1 MREYQQK
8 HMIRT
13 LLYSRA
19 AIIILFILIILLL
32 RSIMELN
39 DKRLDVVKNR
49 NEALAERQILE
60 EKVKASEKQNSDIE
74 TARGLESY
82 VRTTYPVVKEG
93 EGVIVI
99 YDEEKSPVSKVR
111 EDMNVWEKLLVLW
124 HRIVPAEARQ

>member
-13 LLYSRA
+13 LLYSRVT
-19 AIIILFILIILLL
+19 IVILFILIILLL

-39 DKRLDVVKNR
+39 DKRLEVAKDR
-49 NEALAERQILE
+49 NDARAERQVLE
-60 EKVKASEKQNSDIE
+60 DKVKVAEKQNSEIE

-99 YDEEKSPVSKVR
+99 YDEAKSPVSEVR
-111 EDMNVWEKLLVLW
+111 EDMNIWERLLVMW
-124 HRIVPAEARQ
+124 HRILPAEAQE